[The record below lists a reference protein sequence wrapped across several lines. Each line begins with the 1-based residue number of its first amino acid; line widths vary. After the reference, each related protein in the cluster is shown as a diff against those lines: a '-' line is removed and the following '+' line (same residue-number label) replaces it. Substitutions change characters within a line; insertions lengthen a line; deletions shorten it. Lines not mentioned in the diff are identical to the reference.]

1 MQLLYWRHP
10 EIRMGVELLI
20 KPGRSAFVGAH
31 TQKIGLC
38 IAINRPVRFLMTV
51 GAGASFESP
60 GPFHACIMFL
70 LESKRQER
78 AKPTAYFKEQ

>member
-1 MQLLYWRHP
+1 
-10 EIRMGVELLI
+10 
-20 KPGRSAFVGAH
+20 VGAH

-51 GAGASFESP
+51 GTGASFESP

-70 LESKRQER
+70 LESKRQELNN
-78 AKPTAYFKEQ
+78 AYGFFQGAIDRL